1 MTPSTCRY
9 VVMSISRYNVIS
21 LSRYNDI
28 IYTMMQHIAATGN
41 SPNRSQ
47 AATMPASSA
56 TMPGNGVG
64 VVSIMSGNVITV
76 SVTYGT

>member
-1 MTPSTCRY
+1 
-9 VVMSISRYNVIS
+9 
-21 LSRYNDI
+21 
-28 IYTMMQHIAATGN
+28 MQQIAATGN